1 MQKKHGRVL
10 KQARGKSEL
19 KMSLIDKGYYTIQEF
34 LSNKNKKQIKTLTA
48 GITEPKKSIREE
60 LRDEA
65 LTQKT
70 NQVAQE
76 YAMQTQREAEQEE
89 ER

>member
-1 MQKKHGRVL
+1 MN
-10 KQARGKSEL
+10 
-19 KMSLIDKGYYTIQEF
+19 LIDKGYYTIQEF
-34 LSNKNKKQIKTLTA
+34 LAEKNKKQVKTLTA
-48 GITEPKKSIREE
+48 GMVEPRRSIREE

-76 YAMQTQREAEQEE
+76 YAMQTQRETEQEE
-89 ER
+89 ERE

>member
-1 MQKKHGRVL
+1 MNL
-10 KQARGKSEL
+10 T
-19 KMSLIDKGYYTIQEF
+19 DKGYYTIQEF
-34 LSNKNKKQIKTLTA
+34 LAEKNKKQVKTLAT
-48 GITEPKKSIREE
+48 GMVEPRRSIREE

-70 NQVAQE
+70 NQIAQE
-76 YAMQTQREAEQEE
+76 YAMQTQRETEQEE